1 MFARSAAHVWR
12 IVPGYSLLESVV
24 SGSPRFMIGKNV
36 SHFSIL
42 EKVATGGMGV
52 VYKALDEKLE
62 RNVALKFVADPLSK
76 DPAAIGRFLREAR
89 AVSALNHP
97 NVCTIYEVDEFEN
110 SFFLALEFLDGE
122 SLEQYMSH
130 QKLGIGEILDV
141 GIQVADGLS
150 AAHAKGVIHRDI
162 KPSNIFVTTGH
173 VIKILDFGLSKL
185 TSESAA
191 LTRPPSQ
198 VAHDSSDAPSSATGI
213 VGTVSYMSPE
223 QAQGDELDPRTDL
236 FSLGAVLYEMASGRK
251 AFSGST
257 PAHILTAVLNSQPKP
272 IRASGRD
279 LPVELERLID
289 KALQK
294 SRALR
299 YQSALELAAD
309 LRRLKGQINRAK
321 PDAVIGHQDELPA
334 PTPAAPR
341 GRRRK
346 NINSLAV
353 LPFGNEIGDADAE
366 YLSEGLTDNI
376 INSLSQFPGISVMA
390 RSTVF
395 RYKNPTEPQRI
406 GRELNVGAVLIGT
419 VLQRGERLVVNAEL
433 VDVSD
438 GRQLWGSQYKTKFS
452 EIFTV
457 QEEISNRISSEL
469 RLHLSPQEKEKM
481 RLSQTQDAAAYQ
493 LYLKGR
499 YHWNK
504 RTTDGVKKAIRY
516 FQQAI
521 DQDPGYALAYAGLA
535 DCFALFGG
543 YRALPPRE
551 AFPMARA
558 AAMKALEIDD
568 RVAEAHNT
576 LAIASLFFDWNWSG
590 AEEEFKRA
598 IHLSPK
604 YATAHQWYTILLV
617 ATGRPD
623 EGLESIRRAHELD
636 MLSLPINTHLGWAFY
651 FSRQFDEAI
660 IQLQAT
666 LELDPNYVL
675 AHFVLGQAY
684 TQRGKY
690 REAIAA
696 LQTASNLS
704 AGLPPILSALGYAY
718 ALAGEADKAGQVIAE
733 LAEASSKKY
742 VSAYDFA
749 LVNIGLGEKDLAF
762 DFLTTAVKELCVWL
776 IFLNTEPALDSL
788 RPDLRFRDL
797 IQAVGLRLDS

>member
-1 MFARSAAHVWR
+1 
-12 IVPGYSLLESVV
+12 
-24 SGSPRFMIGKNV
+24 MIGKTV

-42 EKVATGGMGV
+42 EKVAAGGMGV
-52 VYKALDEKLE
+52 VYKARDEKLE
-62 RNVALKFVADPLSK
+62 RNVALKFVADHLSK

-130 QKLGIGEILDV
+130 QTLGIGEILDI

-185 TSESAA
+185 TSESEA
-191 LTRPPSQ
+191 LTRSPSEG
-198 VAHDSSDAPSSATGI
+198 AHDHNDALSSTTGI

-257 PAHILTAVLNSQPKP
+257 PAHILTAVLRSRPKP
-272 IRASGRD
+272 IKASDRSF
-279 LPVELERLID
+279 PVELEHAID

-309 LRRLKGQINRAK
+309 LRRIKANINRAK
-321 PDAVIGHQDELPA
+321 AGPEVDQEEESPAGAPAV
-334 PTPAAPR
+334 PR
-341 GRRRK
+341 ARRRK
-346 NINSLAV
+346 NISSLAV
-353 LPFGNEIGDADAE
+353 LPFGNEVSDMDAE
-366 YLSEGLTDNI
+366 YLSEGITDSI
-376 INSLSQFPGISVMA
+376 INALSQFPGISVMA
-390 RSTVF
+390 RSMVF
-395 RYKNPTEPQRI
+395 RYKNATEPQRV
-406 GRELNVGAVLIGT
+406 GRDLNVGAVLTGR
-419 VLQRGERLVVNAEL
+419 VVQRGERLMVSAEL
-433 VDVSD
+433 VDVAD
-438 GRQLWGSQYKTKFS
+438 GRHLWGSRYNTRFS
-452 EIFTV
+452 EIFAV
-457 QEEISNRISSEL
+457 QEEISNHISSEL
-469 RLHLSPQEKEKM
+469 RLHLSPQEKEKL
-481 RLSQTQDAAAYQ
+481 RRSQTQDAAAYQ

-521 DQDPGYALAYAGLA
+521 DQDPGYALAYAGLG

-543 YRALPPRE
+543 YRALSPRE

-576 LAIASLFFDWNWSG
+576 LAIASLFYDWNWSG

-604 YATAHQWYTILLV
+604 YATAHQWYTIFLV
-617 ATGRPD
+617 SMGRPD
-623 EGLESIRRAHELD
+623 EGLASIRRAHELD

-651 FSRQFDEAI
+651 FLRQFDEAI
-660 IQLQAT
+660 TQLLAT
-666 LELDPNYVL
+666 LELDPNYIL
-675 AHFVLGQAY
+675 AHFALGQAY
-684 TQRGKY
+684 AQRGKY
-690 REAIAA
+690 AEAIAE
-696 LQTASNLS
+696 LQTAADLS
-704 AGLPPILSALGYAY
+704 ARLPPILSALGYVY
-718 ALAGEADKAGQVIAE
+718 ALSGEIAKAREVIAE
-733 LAEASSKKY
+733 LADASSKKY

-749 LVNIGLGEKDLAF
+749 LVNIGLGEKNLAF
-762 DFLTTAVKELCVWL
+762 DFLASAVKERCVWL

-788 RPDLRFRDL
+788 RSEPRFRDL

>member
-1 MFARSAAHVWR
+1 
-12 IVPGYSLLESVV
+12 
-24 SGSPRFMIGKNV
+24 MIGKRV

-42 EKVATGGMGV
+42 EKVAAGGMGV
-52 VYKALDEKLE
+52 VYKARDEKLE

-130 QKLGIGEILDV
+130 QNLGIGEILDV

-173 VIKILDFGLSKL
+173 IIKILDFGLSKL

-198 VAHDSSDAPSSATGI
+198 GSHDSSDALSSETGI

-257 PAHILTAVLNSQPKP
+257 PAHILTAVLNSRPKP
-272 IRASGRD
+272 IRAAERGF
-279 LPVELERLID
+279 PVELERLID

-309 LRRLKGQINRAK
+309 LRRLKGHINRAK

-334 PTPAAPR
+334 TTPAPPR

-353 LPFGNEIGDADAE
+353 LPFGNEIGDADTE
-366 YLSEGLTDNI
+366 YLSEGITDNI

-406 GRELNVGAVLIGT
+406 GRELNVGAVLIGQ
-419 VLQRGERLVVNAEL
+419 VLQRGDRLVVNAEL
-433 VDVSD
+433 VDVAD
-438 GRQLWGSQYKTKFS
+438 GRQLWGSQYNTKMS
-452 EIFTV
+452 EIFAI
-457 QEEISNRISSEL
+457 QEEISNQISSEL
-469 RLHLSPQEKEKM
+469 RLRLSPQEKEKLQP
-481 RLSQTQDAAAYQ
+481 RDTRDPVAYQ

-499 YHWNK
+499 HHWNK
-504 RTTDGVKKAIRY
+504 RTPDGVKKAIR
-516 FQQAI
+516 FLQQAI

-535 DCFALFGG
+535 DCFTLFGG
-543 YRALPPRE
+543 YRFLPPRE

-558 AAMKALEIDD
+558 SAMKSLEIDA
-568 RVAEAHNT
+568 RVAEAHNS
-576 LAIASLFFDWNWSG
+576 LATTSLFYDWNWTE
-590 AEEEFKRA
+590 AEEEYKRA
-598 IHLSPK
+598 IRLNPQ
-604 YATAHQWYTILLV
+604 YATAHQWYTIFLAV
-617 ATGRPD
+617 MERPD
-623 EGLESIRRAHELD
+623 EALVSIRRAHELD
-636 MLSLPINTHLGWAFY
+636 LLSLPINTHLGWAFY
-651 FSRQFDEAI
+651 FFRRFDDAI
-660 IQLQAT
+660 KQLRAT
-666 LELDPNYVL
+666 LELDPDYIL

-684 TQRGKY
+684 TQRGLLS
-690 REAIAA
+690 EAIAE
-696 LQTASNLS
+696 LQIAAGLS
-704 AGLPPILSALGYAY
+704 ARLPPILSALGYAQ
-718 ALAGEADKAGQVIAE
+718 ALAGEEEQARQILVE
-733 LAEASSKKY
+733 LAEASSQRY
-742 VSAYDFA
+742 VSAYDLA
-749 LVNIGLGEKDLAF
+749 LVNLGLGQKDMAF
-762 DFLTTAVKELCVWL
+762 ELLNKAIAERCGWL
-776 IFLNTEPALDSL
+776 IFLKIEPVLDALRSH
-788 RPDLRFRDL
+788 PRFPEL
-797 IQAVGLRLDS
+797 VQAV